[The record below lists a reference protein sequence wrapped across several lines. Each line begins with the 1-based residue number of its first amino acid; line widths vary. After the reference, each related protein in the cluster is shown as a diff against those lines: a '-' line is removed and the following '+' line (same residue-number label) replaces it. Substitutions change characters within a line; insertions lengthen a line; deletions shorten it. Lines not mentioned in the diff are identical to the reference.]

1 MGYKNSKGGPKGI
14 INAIQS
20 ILDRNRLGE
29 LLVLRG
35 IITPH
40 QLRYA
45 LVRQRDTNTPLGR
58 VLMQEQMIRR
68 RQLYSALV
76 QQNTFRTL
84 AAIITISLSVSA
96 LGIKPAKAA
105 GIRDIPAQ
113 ISLVNVANAAF
124 APVNAYPALFGSQ
137 ERRSANLKPFTKW
150 TSMFDRFESSMA
162 TASSQDVMG
171 EMKAG
176 LVSLKGLPLSTM
188 AQRVNTMMNRT
199 PYILDNQNWGQSD
212 YWATPVEF
220 MKRGGDCED
229 FAIAKYVAL
238 RALGVPEERLRIAI
252 VHDLQ
257 KDIPHAV
264 LIVYAD
270 EGAMIL
276 DNQSSDARMA
286 DSVNRYRPIFSI
298 NRSGWWLHTAPK
310 GTVLASAQ

>member
-1 MGYKNSKGGPKGI
+1 MGYKKSKGGPKGI

-171 EMKAG
+171 EMKAE